1 MDLTFDNRPADRREC
16 AAVAV
21 GIHEDAGL
29 SPSASA
35 IDRAAGG
42 MIERLRSRG
51 DIDGRSG
58 QAVPLF
64 DLPGVAAKRVL
75 VIGCGKKADFGVTP
89 YREAVARSVQLANDL
104 GCADLACTLPE
115 LAVTGGDDTWRME
128 HAAAAASAAM
138 YRFDRLKSKAPSGR
152 RTLERLVFSSP
163 DADPARAAT
172 GLERAQAISA
182 GMALMRDLANLPG
195 NVCTPSYLAAQARSL
210 GDAHGLSVQ
219 VLEESDM
226 RTLGMGA
233 LLSVS
238 RGSREP
244 PKLITLEYRGGG
256 ERRPI
261 VLVGK
266 GITFDSGGISIKPAA
281 SMDEMKFD
289 MSGAASVL
297 GTLRA
302 VAQLRLPL
310 NVIGVIPTCE
320 NMPGGNASKP
330 GDIVTTLSGQTVEVL
345 NTDAEGRLIL
355 CDALTYSER
364 FEPEAVVDIAT
375 LTGACVIALGAH
387 AAGLL
392 TGNDALAG
400 ELLEAG
406 TYAHDRA
413 WRLPLWDDYQKQLDS
428 NFADIANIGG
438 REAGTITAACFLSRF
453 TRKFAWAH
461 LDIAGVAY
469 RSGKEKGSTGRPV
482 PLLTHFLIQRSRG
495 NTGAGSE

>member
-1 MDLTFDNRPADRREC
+1 MELTFDNRPAEQREC
-16 AAVAV
+16 AAIAV
-21 GIHEDAGL
+21 GIYEDTGL
-29 SPSASA
+29 SPSATA
-35 IDRAAGG
+35 IDRATGG
-42 MIERLRSRG
+42 AIERLRARG
-51 DIDGRSG
+51 DLDGRSG

-64 DLPGVAAKRVL
+64 DLPGIAAKRVL
-75 VIGCGKKADFGVTP
+75 VIGCGKKSEFGVGP
-89 YREAVARSVQLANDL
+89 YRDAVARAVRLGNDL
-104 GCADLACTLPE
+104 GCPDLACTLPE
-115 LAVTGGDDTWRME
+115 LAVADHDEVWRIE
-128 HAAAAASAAM
+128 HAAAAAAAVM
-138 YRFDRLKSKAPSGR
+138 YRFDRLKSKSPQGR
-152 RTLERLVFSSP
+152 RTLQQCVFSAGDI
-163 DADPARAAT
+163 DAPRARI
-172 GLERAQAISA
+172 GLERAHAISA
-182 GMALMRDLANLPG
+182 GMTLMQDLANLPG
-195 NVCTPSYLAAQARSL
+195 NMCTPSYLADQARKL
-210 GDAHGLSVQ
+210 GAEHGLAVQ
-219 VLEESDM
+219 VLEEKEM
-226 RTLGMGA
+226 RELGMGA

-244 PKLITLEYRGGG
+244 PKLITLDYRGAGK
-256 ERRPI
+256 ERPI

-281 SMDEMKFD
+281 AMDEMKFD

-302 VAQLRLPL
+302 AAELRLPL
-310 NVIGVIPTCE
+310 NLIGVIPTCE

-364 FEPEAVVDIAT
+364 FEPETVIDIAT

-392 TGNDALAG
+392 TGNDKLAT

-406 TYAHDRA
+406 TYANDRA

-453 TRKFAWAH
+453 TRKFTWAH

-482 PLLTHFLIQRSRG
+482 PLLTHFLIQRSRRNRAPG
-495 NTGAGSE
+495 